1 MQGFLR
7 TQLFKIAMYG
17 IDLDIY
23 LYNDI
28 TKYRTLKTKIDSD
41 NIIFRTESI
50 TISCYDDNSYI
61 YIYITEMYLSQI
73 NL

>member
-50 TISCYDDNSYI
+50 TSSCYDDNSYI
-61 YIYITEMYLSQI
+61 YILLKCIFLK
-73 NL
+73 